1 MTENAHPRRNDW
13 LALVGAEKLR
23 FGFATVNEDES
34 GRYSPG
40 RYALTLPPLRDA
52 TVTRFRL
59 SLLAALLA
67 GCASAQQTPD
77 SPVMSEPLAA
87 FASVRMVM
95 LPVQYLRNDSLGW
108 ATRAGDP
115 KRFLAA
121 VDTALEKE
129 FRDRGLGTTW
139 VFPPDLVRTARRN
152 PMYAT
157 DPVAIRAGDAARV
170 MERRKDAVIP
180 EPVATQLRTLVG
192 FHDAR
197 HALVPVEFRFDP
209 EPGTGARAV
218 LHVVVLDVRG
228 SRIAFSADI
237 AGEVA
242 SDFSPALAT
251 GLARRFAD
259 LIVAR

>member
-1 MTENAHPRRNDW
+1 
-13 LALVGAEKLR
+13 
-23 FGFATVNEDES
+23 
-34 GRYSPG
+34 
-40 RYALTLPPLRDA
+40 
-52 TVTRFRL
+52 
-59 SLLAALLA
+59 
-67 GCASAQQTPD
+67 
-77 SPVMSEPLAA
+77 MSEPLAA

-95 LPVQYLRNDSLGW
+95 LPVQYLRSDSLGW

-121 VDTALEKE
+121 IDTALEKE

-139 VFPPDLVRTARRN
+139 VFPPDLARTARRN
-152 PMYAT
+152 PLYAT
-157 DPVAIRAGDAARV
+157 NPAEIRAGDAARV
-170 MERRKDAVIP
+170 MERKRRDAVIP
-180 EPVATQLRTLVG
+180 EPVATQLRALVG

-209 EPGTGARAV
+209 EPGAGARAV

-242 SDFSPALAT
+242 SDFSPTLAN